1 MDKSMSHESIINNNN
16 NISVKVIKDID
27 NSEISEKN
35 ESKNKQTNNSTKS
48 NLNLDE
54 KPKVV
59 TKKNQLK
66 SFSLANQ
73 ERNIPPD
80 SMKVLYKIEKLTTNN
95 DEKFN
100 EINSTITKFSEK
112 FKELD
117 KSLLNFDKTVN
128 NFEND

>member
-1 MDKSMSHESIINNNN
+1 MLQDLTLCLSHESIINNNN

-117 KSLLNFDKTVN
+117 KSLLNFDKTVH
-128 NFEND
+128 